1 MNRSFNIFIYLL
13 IMCHLQYDE
22 LESSLMDSSVLAQT
36 QKTERL
42 QVRQR
47 KKERKIWRY
56 LTTWNTK
63 QHCYTYYRLLDSDLL
78 IVNQRVQ
85 QQIWDVVVET
95 GLCKDVGTPASDYH
109 YLVWLCVHNVCRAVN
124 VSKICCS

>member
-22 LESSLMDSSVLAQT
+22 LESSLMDSSALAQT

-47 KKERKIWRY
+47 KKDMEVSYY
-56 LTTWNTK
+56 LEHKTT
-63 QHCYTYYRLLDSDLL
+63 LLHLL
-78 IVNQRVQ
+78 Q
-85 QQIWDVVVET
+85 T
-95 GLCKDVGTPASDYH
+95 SG
-109 YLVWLCVHNVCRAVN
+109 
-124 VSKICCS
+124 